1 VIVLLVL
8 LWEKGKN
15 CRGLRRTATTGKQMM
30 RDCEVKGTVL
40 YSTYVPAHPSTLVP
54 WHQTN
59 LKNATKDR
67 TAICTSGTSQKKQDT
82 TLSNGTVRERQMDPP
97 TPTFLFRHPIPP
109 SQHNTSKQ
117 WPRLKTLGTTP
128 STRCFCLA
136 RGILESNERDKS
148 LELA

>member
-67 TAICTSGTSQKKQDT
+67 TAICTSGTSQKTRHHTVKRHCERKANGSTHPSFPLSASHPALSAQHIKTMDKAEDSRNNTKYAMLLPGTRHSGKQRA
-82 TLSNGTVRERQMDPP
+82 G
-97 TPTFLFRHPIPP
+97 
-109 SQHNTSKQ
+109 
-117 WPRLKTLGTTP
+117 
-128 STRCFCLA
+128 
-136 RGILESNERDKS
+136 
-148 LELA
+148 